1 MIMVDNDDYGRQFL
15 FSFYFDIEKGSVECW
30 GHRVN
35 SNDANVYDGKVY
47 STEVFCFEG
56 KEGGCYKVQETD
68 PTFF

>member
-47 STEVFCFEG
+47 SIEE
-56 KEGGCYKVQETD
+56 EGCYKVQETD
-68 PTFF
+68 PTFKKRNF